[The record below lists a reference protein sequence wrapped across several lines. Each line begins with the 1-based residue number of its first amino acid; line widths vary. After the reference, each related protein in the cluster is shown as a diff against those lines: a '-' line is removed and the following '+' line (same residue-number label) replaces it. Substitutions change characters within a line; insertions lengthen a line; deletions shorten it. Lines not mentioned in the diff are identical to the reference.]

1 MTREGYWCIGVAVP
15 AALVAWAAGW
25 PLVAGGAALLGALLG
40 VFFRDPNRTCP
51 QDPALILSPADG
63 TVVEVGEA
71 DAEGQALGYGRR
83 VAIFLSVLDVHVNR
97 APVSGRVERIE
108 HRPGRFRA
116 AFHPRASEE
125 NSRFTWWLAGPSGPI
140 LFRQIAGVLAR
151 RIVAWKQP
159 GEWVRAG
166 ERVGLIRLGSRV
178 EVLFRDPVEYLV
190 LVGDRVLGG
199 VTPLARTTDGAEG
212 RLERSEP

>member
-1 MTREGYWCIGVAVP
+1 MTREGYWCIGVAG
-15 AALVAWAAGW
+15 AAGLGAWAAGW
-25 PLVAGGAALLGALLG
+25 PLVASGMVLLGALLG
-40 VFFRDPNRTCP
+40 AFFRDPGRSSP

-71 DAEGQALGYGRR
+71 DAEGKTLGFGRR

-97 APVSGRVERIE
+97 APVGGRVERIE

-116 AFHPRASEE
+116 AFHPRASAE
-125 NSRFTWWLAGPSGPI
+125 NSRFTWWLAGPSGPV

-166 ERVGLIRLGSRV
+166 ERLGLIRLGSRV
-178 EVLFRDPVEYLV
+178 EVLFRDPVECLV
-190 LVGDRVLGG
+190 LVGDRVRGG
-199 VTPLARTTDGAEG
+199 VTPLARWAGGAEG
-212 RLERSEP
+212 RLERSDP